1 MRPNSPFP
9 APTRKGPPEPTPFPL
24 FPLRFPMDVLTKD
37 DLKRFLKK
45 VPEWEIEGK
54 KITRVVE
61 FDGFSEA
68 VEFLNDVAE
77 VAEDEGHHPDVD
89 IREGKVILM
98 LTTHDAG
105 GVTETDIEVAQ
116 RLDNLI
122 D

>member
-1 MRPNSPFP
+1 
-9 APTRKGPPEPTPFPL
+9 
-24 FPLRFPMDVLTKD
+24 MDILSKD

-45 VPEWEIEGK
+45 TPEWEIEGK
-54 KITRVVE
+54 KICRTIE
-61 FDGFSEA
+61 FDGFAEA

-89 IREGKVILM
+89 IRDGKVTLM